1 MASWRYT
8 LPLRL
13 PGGSGRTWRTW
24 RSLGVAHT
32 PHVAHATRSV
42 AVIVVFPFNYA
53 KQIFAFCIRNPR
65 NQTKPNQQCPQSLS
79 RAAICA
85 ATAPHR
91 SSLTMLDLPR
101 AIVIT
106 VRGTHPHTHKETERH
121 SCICTLD
128 HVRLI
133 PFACRWLLGHTTW
146 GSSMRRL
153 QQPNC
158 SRNRDSA
165 TCHIIE
171 SHSPAAFDIDTH
183 THPHPYAHTQPLR
196 LVQSTAN
203 SCHSQSRNQSQ
214 RQSHGPC
221 HKPEAFA
228 CAPQICLS
236 VFQGNPN
243 CSQPHF
249 RRFRVPPRC
258 SSSSSSP
265 CLSMSSR
272 DFSNFAF

>member
-1 MASWRYT
+1 MAPT
-8 LPLRL
+8 
-13 PGGSGRTWRTW
+13 
-24 RSLGVAHT
+24 
-32 PHVAHATRSV
+32 
-42 AVIVVFPFNYA
+42 
-53 KQIFAFCIRNPR
+53 
-65 NQTKPNQQCPQSLS
+65 
-79 RAAICA
+79 
-85 ATAPHR
+85 
-91 SSLTMLDLPR
+91 
-101 AIVIT
+101 
-106 VRGTHPHTHKETERH
+106 HTHTETERH

-146 GSSMRRL
+146 GSSNNSSGSRGSSMRRL

-171 SHSPAAFDIDTH
+171 SHSPAAFDIETH
-183 THPHPYAHTQPLR
+183 THTHTPTQTLR

-203 SCHSQSRNQSQ
+203 SCRSRSHNQSQ

-221 HKPEAFA
+221 HNPEAFA

-249 RRFRVPPRC
+249 ADSACPLDAPPPPPLPPYQC
-258 SSSSSSP
+258 QIAIPIIS
-265 CLSMSSR
+265 LF
-272 DFSNFAF
+272 DFSCSASGVEFNCWSIAAVLAAEVVQILREDNGNKAFLFVTIDFDMIIDFVHNTLAVK

>member
-1 MASWRYT
+1 M
-8 LPLRL
+8 
-13 PGGSGRTWRTW
+13 
-24 RSLGVAHT
+24 
-32 PHVAHATRSV
+32 PHVANATRSV
-42 AVIVVFPFNYA
+42 AVIVAFPFNYA
-53 KQIFAFCIRNPR
+53 KQIFAFCTHNTP
-65 NQTKPNQQCPQSLS
+65 NQTEPYQQCPQSLG

-85 ATAPHR
+85 ATAPQR

-106 VRGTHPHTHKETERH
+106 VRGTHTHIETH

-146 GSSMRRL
+146 SSNNSSSSSMRRL

-183 THPHPYAHTQPLR
+183 THAHTDVAARPIDSQQLPQPEPQPEPEPVPR
-196 LVQSTAN
+196 PRGIRMCGAN
-203 SCHSQSRNQSQ
+203 LFISFSRES
-214 RQSHGPC
+214 
-221 HKPEAFA
+221 
-228 CAPQICLS
+228 
-236 VFQGNPN
+236 
-243 CSQPHF
+243 
-249 RRFRVPPRC
+249 
-258 SSSSSSP
+258 
-265 CLSMSSR
+265 
-272 DFSNFAF
+272 

>member
-1 MASWRYT
+1 M
-8 LPLRL
+8 P
-13 PGGSGRTWRTW
+13 P
-24 RSLGVAHT
+24 
-32 PHVAHATRSV
+32 
-42 AVIVVFPFNYA
+42 
-53 KQIFAFCIRNPR
+53 
-65 NQTKPNQQCPQSLS
+65 KPEPCSNLC
-79 RAAICA
+79 R
-85 ATAPHR
+85 HR
-91 SSLTMLDLPR
+91 PSSLIAHDARLTTR
-101 AIVIT
+101 NCNHST
-106 VRGTHPHTHKETERH
+106 WHPHTHTEQH

-146 GSSMRRL
+146 GSSNNSSSGSRGSSMLRL

-183 THPHPYAHTQPLR
+183 THTHTPTQTLR

-203 SCHSQSRNQSQ
+203 SCRSPSRNQSQ

-221 HKPEAFA
+221 HSPEAFA

-249 RRFRVPPRC
+249 ADSTCPLDAPPPPLPPLPTYQCQVAIPRI
-258 SSSSSSP
+258 S
-265 CLSMSSR
+265 LF
-272 DFSNFAF
+272 DFSCSASGVEFNCWSIAAVLAAEAVQILREDNGNIAFLFVTIDFDMIIDFVHNMLAVK

>member
-106 VRGTHPHTHKETERH
+106 VRGTH
-121 SCICTLD
+121 
-128 HVRLI
+128 
-133 PFACRWLLGHTTW
+133 
-146 GSSMRRL
+146 
-153 QQPNC
+153 
-158 SRNRDSA
+158 
-165 TCHIIE
+165 
-171 SHSPAAFDIDTH
+171 TH
-183 THPHPYAHTQPLR
+183 THAHRDRATLMHMHARPC
-196 LVQSTAN
+196 TPN
-203 SCHSQSRNQSQ
+203 S
-214 RQSHGPC
+214 
-221 HKPEAFA
+221 
-228 CAPQICLS
+228 ICLS
-236 VFQGNPN
+236 VAVGAHHVGQQHATPAATE
-243 CSQPHF
+243 
-249 RRFRVPPRC
+249 
-258 SSSSSSP
+258 
-265 CLSMSSR
+265 L
-272 DFSNFAF
+272 